1 MSHIP
6 PLDPMVAARKG
17 FRELEDRTRRF
28 WKEVT
33 VAPHGDDGWAVL
45 LDGRTPKTP
54 AKAPLVLPTEA
65 AARLVADEWAAQ
77 GEFLDPHAMPATRLA
92 STAIDRIGQ
101 AREPVADEI
110 AAYAGTDVVCYLA
123 EHPTPLVKRQ
133 EAAWTPWREWAAR
146 EMGVVLTI
154 DDFGE
159 GYSALNYLRTLPIHG
174 LKLSQ
179 LFISGVPDNPSD
191 VAVCEAVC
199 GIARSLGLGLVA
211 EGIESEA
218 QRQFLLGLGVPVGQG
233 FLFAPGLSPPD
244 FSRRLTRAELA
255 GPTPHV

>member
-1 MSHIP
+1 MTEPNTPHRP
-6 PLDPMVAARKG
+6 RFV
-17 FRELEDRTRRF
+17 ELSPDRVSRF

-33 VAPHGDDGWAVL
+33 VASHTDGGWAVL

-54 AKAPLVLPTEA
+54 AKAQLVLPTEA

-77 GEFLDPHAMPATRLA
+77 GEFLDPNTMPATRLA

-146 EMGVVLTI
+146 EMGVALEPAVGIIHQPQSEASIARVKAHALTLDDMRLTGLATAVPLLGSAVLALALEQGVLPGEEAFDLSRI
-154 DDFGE
+154 DELFQEEQWGVDAE
-159 GYSALNYLRTLPIHG
+159 AAERTE
-174 LKLSQ
+174 
-179 LFISGVPDNPSD
+179 
-191 VAVCEAVC
+191 ARRAEAV
-199 GIARSLGLGLVA
+199 
-211 EGIESEA
+211 
-218 QRQFLLGLGVPVGQG
+218 LLQQW
-233 FLFAPGLSPPD
+233 FA
-244 FSRRLTRAELA
+244 ALA
-255 GPTPHV
+255 